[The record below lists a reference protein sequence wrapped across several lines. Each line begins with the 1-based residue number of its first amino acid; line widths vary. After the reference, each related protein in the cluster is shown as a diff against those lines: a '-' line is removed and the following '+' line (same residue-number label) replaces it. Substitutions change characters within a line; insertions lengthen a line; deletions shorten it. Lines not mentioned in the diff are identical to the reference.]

1 MKRSPGQRKNEFG
14 QPGGNKPKP
23 GGAGTGAWKKSETSR
38 YQFEVI
44 QSMQPSELEA
54 YLLRDDLT
62 SFQTV
67 AARAVL
73 NLLKNE
79 NVSIA
84 QVQELIDTYE
94 SKPAQKVEMQE
105 LPTPTPLVHING
117 GKRVLG
123 DDDTAQA
130 R

>member
-1 MKRSPGQRKNEFG
+1 MSEKSKETQFG
-14 QPGGNKPKP
+14 GIRGNKPKP

-105 LPTPTPLVHING
+105 LPTPTPLVHIKG

-123 DDDTAQA
+123 DDDTAEVS
-130 R
+130 